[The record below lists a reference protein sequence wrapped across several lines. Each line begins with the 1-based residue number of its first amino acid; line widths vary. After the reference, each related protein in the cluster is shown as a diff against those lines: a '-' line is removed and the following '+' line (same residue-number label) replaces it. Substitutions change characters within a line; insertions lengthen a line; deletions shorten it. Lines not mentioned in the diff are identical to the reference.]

1 MVFERSRV
9 WVPAAKIAR
18 VVSCGAVVLMTVW
31 LQACQSSPTTP
42 TDLPQIVTEVF
53 QGTLTAGG
61 QEIHVF
67 VVTQR
72 GTVTIILQNAFQ
84 AAAGGQVSLGMAV
97 GEWDRDNETCT
108 PIAKNDEA
116 TFNTLFSASAL
127 ARDYCATVYD
137 VGSFGVNPVEYTIE
151 VRHL

>member
-1 MVFERSRV
+1 MVFGRSSV
-9 WVPAAKIAR
+9 CAPAAKIAKA
-18 VVSCGAVVLMTVW
+18 VSFAAVLLMTVW
-31 LQACQSSPTTP
+31 LQGCGNSPTTP
-42 TDLPQIVTEVF
+42 TDLPEFVTEVF

-67 VVTQR
+67 AVTQQ

-84 AAAGGQVSLGMAV
+84 AASGVQVSLGMAV
-97 GEWDRDNETCT
+97 GEWDRDSETCT
-108 PIAKNDEA
+108 LIAKNDEA

-137 VGSFGVNPVEYTIE
+137 VGSFGVNPVQYTME